1 MGRRLVTIAIMTMA
15 LSGVGPLMAASGP
28 LADEKTATFTI
39 QLSGAAEVC
48 PTAPGT
54 CGGPGT
60 GTATI
65 TIDRNGRTLCYTITT
80 QNVALPLLAAHIH
93 EAPVGEAGPVVVPL
107 FTQPINAATVGPTCL
122 TDLDKNLVKDIIR
135 NPENYSV
142 NFHNAPF
149 PNGAVRGQLAS

>member
-1 MGRRLVTIAIMTMA
+1 VAFERRGGEGTARVGRTSAAPSFTPCEADFSLLPERRLHAKRLLQTAALAVMTAAVAAI
-15 LSGVGPLMAASGP
+15 GPNGA

-65 TIDRNGRTLCYTITT
+65 TIDRNARTGLLLDHDAKRGAS
-80 QNVALPLLAAHIH
+80 ALGGSYP
-93 EAPVGEAGPVVVPL
+93 
-107 FTQPINAATVGPTCL
+107 
-122 TDLDKNLVKDIIR
+122 
-135 NPENYSV
+135 
-142 NFHNAPF
+142 
-149 PNGAVRGQLAS
+149 

>member
-1 MGRRLVTIAIMTMA
+1 MSKRLLKTAALAVMTAAVAAIGP
-15 LSGVGPLMAASGP
+15 SGA

-48 PTAPGT
+48 PIASGT

-65 TIDRNGRTLCYTITT
+65 TVDRNARTVCYSITT

-93 EAPVGEAGPVVVPL
+93 EAPVGVAGPVVVPL
-107 FTQPINAATVGPTCL
+107 FTSPVNSAATSGCV
-122 TDLDKNLVKDIIR
+122 TDVNKNLLKNILR
-135 NPENYSV
+135 NPEEYYV
-142 NFHNAPF
+142 NVHNAPF
-149 PNGAVRGQLAS
+149 PNGAVRGQLS

>member
-1 MGRRLVTIAIMTMA
+1 MGKRRIAIVVLTVV
-15 LSGVGPLMAASGP
+15 LSAVATVVAATGAV
-28 LADEKTATFTI
+28 ADPKTATFTI

-65 TIDRNGRTLCYTITT
+65 TIDRNARTLCYTITT

-93 EAPVGEAGPVVVPL
+93 AAPAGEAGDVVIPL
-107 FTQPINAATVGPTCL
+107 FTQPVNATTVAACL
-122 TDLDKNLVKDIIR
+122 SDLDKNLLKDIIR
-135 NPENYSV
+135 NPENYYV
-142 NFHNAPF
+142 NVHNAPF
-149 PNGAVRGQLAS
+149 PNGAVRGQLA

>member
-1 MGRRLVTIAIMTMA
+1 MGRRFIGIAVLTLVLSAVSAVMT
-15 LSGVGPLMAASGP
+15 ASGA

-39 QLSGAAEVC
+39 QLSGAEEVC

-65 TIDRNGRTLCYTITT
+65 EIDRNARTLCYTITT

-93 EAPVGEAGPVVVPL
+93 VAPAGQAGPVVVPL
-107 FTQPINAATVGPTCL
+107 FGEPVNSAAVGRTCL
-122 TDLDKNLVKDIIR
+122 TDLDKNLLKAIIR
-135 NPENYSV
+135 NPQDYYV
-142 NFHNAPF
+142 NVHNAPF
-149 PNGAVRGQLAS
+149 PNGAVRGQLA

>member
-1 MGRRLVTIAIMTMA
+1 MGRRLVTIAVLTVA
-15 LSGVGPLMAASGP
+15 LSAVAAVMTASGA
-28 LADEKTATFTI
+28 LADPKTATFTI

-65 TIDRNGRTLCYTITT
+65 EINRNARTLCYAITT

-93 EAPVGEAGPVVVPL
+93 VAPVGQAGPVVVPL
-107 FTQPINAATVGPTCL
+107 FTQPINAATVPRTCL
-122 TDLDKNLVKDIIR
+122 TGLDKNLLKAIIR
-135 NPENYSV
+135 NPQNYYV
-142 NFHNAPF
+142 NVHNAPF
-149 PNGAVRGQLAS
+149 PNGAVRGQLA